1 MARKQLT
8 LPDRQP
14 AKRKAC
20 SITEDQAL
28 AKRLAD
34 EGTGAARKQAKTT
47 NSCQTNAGN
56 KTVGVKKQKT
66 VAAGM
71 LAGAHV
77 RAWARTHRNTYN
89 STHARTHMHNRTC
102 AHAYTHTCTHTYRHV
117 RTHTRV
123 HTYTRTHVRA
133 HTHAHACT
141 LALPHTLLQPRA
153 VRSRRSK
160 QFRSPHS

>member
-1 MARKQLT
+1 MSCSRRCLLLYTQVDSWDCLFFYWVRKQLT

-56 KTVGVKKQKT
+56 KTVG
-66 VAAGM
+66 
-71 LAGAHV
+71 L
-77 RAWARTHRNTYN
+77 
-89 STHARTHMHNRTC
+89 
-102 AHAYTHTCTHTYRHV
+102 
-117 RTHTRV
+117 
-123 HTYTRTHVRA
+123 
-133 HTHAHACT
+133 
-141 LALPHTLLQPRA
+141 
-153 VRSRRSK
+153 
-160 QFRSPHS
+160 